1 MRQHSIRMQEVAAPF
16 LWSVLSFVLAQEVQ
30 EEEEEEEEEEEG
42 IKEMEKE
49 QSQGQQSI

>member
-1 MRQHSIRMQEVAAPF
+1 MRQHSNRMEEVAAPF
-16 LWSVLSFVLAQEVQ
+16 LWSILSFVLAQEVQ
-30 EEEEEEEEEEEG
+30 EEEEEEEEG

>member
-1 MRQHSIRMQEVAAPF
+1 MEEVAAPF
-16 LWSVLSFVLAQEVQ
+16 LWSILSFVLAQEVQ
-30 EEEEEEEEEEEG
+30 EEEEEEEG